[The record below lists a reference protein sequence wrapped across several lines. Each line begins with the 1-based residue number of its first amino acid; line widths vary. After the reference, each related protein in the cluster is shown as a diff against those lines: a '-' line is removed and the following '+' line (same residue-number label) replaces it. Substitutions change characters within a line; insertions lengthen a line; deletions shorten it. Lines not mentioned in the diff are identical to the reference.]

1 MNLIYTIFMF
11 VFAIGTLVAVHEFG
25 HFWVAR
31 RLGVK
36 VLKFSIGFGPSLYS
50 WHGRDGTE
58 YALSAIPLGG
68 YVKMLGE
75 HAGDTIDPADQ
86 HRAFDRKPVSRR
98 FAIVAAG
105 PVFNL
110 LFAILAY
117 AVVFMIGVPGLAPI
131 IGEVAPNSLAA
142 RAGVLPGERVLAV
155 NDEPIKSW
163 QDLRMSLVNQ
173 AMSREPAELLIE
185 RSGERRVHT
194 LQFAGLDKDQLNAS
208 FVEEALGLQPY
219 LPIVVGQLQPGSPAE
234 RAGLQKGD
242 RIVKVNGQVINTWS
256 TFLSQVEA
264 NPGKPLTFII
274 DRDGRE
280 QPVTITPAPQV
291 VKDRTVGRIG
301 MSPASLPD
309 SLQVLDQSGPIEG
322 LGRGFRETVKLTSMT
337 FEMLWQMAKGLVSTE
352 NLGGP
357 IAIAQFAGQSAQG
370 GVVTF
375 LSFLAMISISLGVL
389 NLLPIPVL
397 DGGHLFFY
405 VVEMIKGSPVSEAV
419 MARAQQAGLFLL
431 LLLMGFAF
439 YNDITRLLN
448 Q

>member
-1 MNLIYTIFMF
+1 MNFIYTVFMF
-11 VFAIGTLVAVHEFG
+11 IFAIGTLVAVHEFG

-50 WHGRDGTE
+50 WRGRDGTE

-75 HAGDTIDPADQ
+75 HGGDEIDPAEQ

-105 PVFNL
+105 PMFNL

-131 IGEVAPNSLAA
+131 IGDVAPSSLAA
-142 RAGVLPGERVLAV
+142 RAGVVSGERVLAV
-155 NDEPIKSW
+155 NDEAIKSW

-173 AMSREPAELLIE
+173 GMSREPAELLTE

-194 LQFAGLDKDQLNAS
+194 LHFAGLDKDQLNAS
-208 FVEEALGLQPY
+208 FVEKTLGLQPY
-219 LPIVVGQLQPGSPAE
+219 LPIVVGQLQAGSPAE

-242 RIVKVNGQVINTWS
+242 RVVRVNGQAINTWS
-256 TFLSQVEA
+256 TFITQVEA
-264 NPGKPLTFII
+264 SPGKPLTFVI
-274 DRDGRE
+274 DRGGRE
-280 QPVTITPAPQV
+280 LLVNITPERQV
-291 VKDRTVGRIG
+291 VKGRAVGRIG
-301 MSPASLPD
+301 MSPASLPK

-322 LGRGFRETVKLTSMT
+322 LGRGVRETFKITTMT

-370 GVVTF
+370 GIVTF